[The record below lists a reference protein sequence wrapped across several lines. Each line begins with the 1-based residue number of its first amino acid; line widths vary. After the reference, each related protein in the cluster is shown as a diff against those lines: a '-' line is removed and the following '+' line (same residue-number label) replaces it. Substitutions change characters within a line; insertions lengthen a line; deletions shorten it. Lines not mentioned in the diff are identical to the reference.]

1 MSALLWP
8 PIVEPTKSKSPVEAA
23 DMKLNEPDPS
33 VAITWLAEPSDVGND
48 NPLAV
53 NVPVTS
59 TPSANVILVESAALK
74 VVPRTVTASSTMFP
88 VPDVE
93 NVKSAFEGA
102 TKFVIDMSPS
112 APNSR
117 PFPAAF
123 TLRTCPAEPM
133 DVRPVPP
140 NAVPTVSPDWNSA
153 NPVATLDALKT
164 TRTGVLSAIS

>member
-1 MSALLWP
+1 MALFDAMLSSSLIP
-8 PIVEPTKSKSPVEAA
+8 VTVAPSPA
-23 DMKLNEPDPS
+23 ML
-33 VAITWLAEPSDVGND
+33 SDVAATN
-48 NPLAV
+48 A
-53 NVPVTS
+53 PVTS
-59 TPSANVILVESAALK
+59 SASAIVIFVESAALN
-74 VVPRTVTASSTMFP
+74 VVPFNVIASKTMFP

-123 TLRTCPAEPM
+123 TFSTCPAEPM